1 MVIFVSTVGA
11 LCAWVILW
19 AFGIKGVQGIAIVL
33 VVVGIA
39 VGLQHILSALPGRR
53 E

>member
-11 LCAWVILW
+11 LCAWVTLW

-39 VGLQHILSALPGRR
+39 VGLQHMLAALPGRR